1 MSDKTQAIKEKLEQ
15 LRAKK
20 NSVEADIRFQ
30 EKTLREKTEKLEA
43 VRSKLSAYYDN
54 LDDIDIDAEI
64 NKLNAD
70 IEELENKLNKIGEE

>member
-30 EKTLREKTEKLEA
+30 EKTLREKTDKLEA

-54 LDDIDIDAEI
+54 LDYIDIDAEI

-70 IEELENKLNKIGEE
+70 IEELENRLNKIGEE